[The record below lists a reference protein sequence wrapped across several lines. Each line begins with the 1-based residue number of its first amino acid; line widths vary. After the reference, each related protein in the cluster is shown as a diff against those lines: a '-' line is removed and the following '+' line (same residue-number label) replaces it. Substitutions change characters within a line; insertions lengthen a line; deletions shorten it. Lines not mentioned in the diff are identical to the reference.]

1 MKKDFP
7 ILEYDHNHVAVITPR
22 DRYRPVE
29 HDGCAV
35 LCFFWEV
42 LRDLQADGRLE
53 VLATSPSECG
63 PIYTYLLRHKN
74 RKLLVQHPG
83 MSAPFGACVL
93 EVLIAMGSKR
103 IIACG
108 GAGVLKKEIASGHL
122 IVPNSAVRDEGTSY
136 HYQPAAREIAI
147 NRTAL
152 RAITNTLDE
161 HQCPYVV
168 GKTWTTDALFR
179 ETPAKVA
186 RRREEGCITVEME
199 CSAFAAVA
207 QFRGVTFGQI
217 LYGGDDVSCEL
228 WDSRDWENN
237 IVAHASVREKL
248 FWLAVE
254 AALAIT
260 E

>member
-7 ILEYDHNHVAVITPR
+7 ILEYDHSPKAVIMPH
-22 DRYRPVE
+22 DVHKPIE

-35 LCFFWEV
+35 ICFFWEV
-42 LRDLQADGRLE
+42 LRDLQAAGRLE
-53 VLATSPSECG
+53 VVATEPTECG
-63 PIYTYLLRHKN
+63 PMHTYALIHEGVRLLIR
-74 RKLLVQHPG
+74 HPG
-83 MSAPFGACVL
+83 IGAPFAVCTL
-93 EVLIAMGSKR
+93 EALIAMGSR
-103 IIACG
+103 QIIACG

-136 HYQPAAREIAI
+136 HYLPAAREIDI

-152 RAITNTLDE
+152 RAITDTLDS
-161 HQCPYVV
+161 HHCPWLV
-168 GKTWTTDALFR
+168 GKTWTTDAIYR

-186 RRREEGCITVEME
+186 HRRTEGCITVEME
-199 CSAFAAVA
+199 CSAFAAAA

-217 LYGGDDVSCEL
+217 LYGGDDVSSEL

-237 IVAHASVREKL
+237 ITAHATVREKL

-254 AALAIT
+254 AALAIA
-260 E
+260 